1 MSPFASLHDKRFP
14 GESAEYRA
22 ARNRLLEMERDLRRR
37 SEAVA
42 AARRALP
49 LGGAV
54 QDYEFLHASGPSAG
68 SAIRLHELF
77 ADGKPDLLIYSFMFG
92 SDAAT
97 PCPYCASLLD
107 ALDGAAPAI
116 GERATLAVAAK
127 ADPARLSEFARARG
141 WRDLNLLSSAK
152 NTYNT
157 DYFGENAA
165 GEQTPMINS
174 FRKSAAGVF
183 HVWGSELLFLPPDDG
198 QDPRHADLLWPL
210 WNALDMTA
218 SGRGGR

>member
-1 MSPFASLHDKRFP
+1 MRFP

-22 ARNRLLEMERDLRRR
+22 ARNRLLVMERDLRRQ

-49 LGGAV
+49 PGGAV
-54 QDYEFLHASGPSAG
+54 PDYEFVRASGPSAG
-68 SAIRLHELF
+68 RAVRLHELF
-77 ADGKPDLLIYSFMFG
+77 ASGKPDLLIYSFMFG
-92 SDAAT
+92 AGAAT
-97 PCPYCASLLD
+97 PCPYCVSLLD
-107 ALDGAAPAI
+107 ALDGNAQAISKRANLAVVAKCAPARI
-116 GERATLAVAAK
+116 GEFSR
-127 ADPARLSEFARARG
+127 DRG
-141 WRDLNLLSSAK
+141 WRNLVLLSSAG

-157 DYFGENAA
+157 DYFGENAE

-174 FRKSAAGVF
+174 FRKSGAGVI

-198 QDPRHADLLWPL
+198 QDPRHADFLWPL

-218 SGRGGR
+218 SDRGGR